1 MTIAELPHVLV
12 VGEDADITASMCQSL
27 ASGPFRCTGAIGSHE
42 AFAVTKHSGVDVA
55 LVDVSGLRSQDG
67 LDLARRLRDETEDLG
82 VVLVAASRSLE
93 DLVDALR
100 AGVVDYLS
108 KPVAG
113 SELADAVR
121 RAVEWRSAAQM
132 SRGAVGRYEQEMA
145 LGARRFADILAEA
158 GIASTVALRVYLEQL
173 YLKNAPAFRHA
184 ERVAS
189 AAVLIATN
197 MNVSESE
204 IGHIERA
211 ALLHDVGKLVIPKP
225 IMRKAW
231 PLSVAEQAIIR
242 SHVRVAAEAAA
253 GVPFLAPAAPMLAA
267 SARALRRHRLSAR
280 APRVGDSSR
289 RASHCRG
296 RGVRHAARRADPART
311 RTDDRGGERRTGAR
325 RRHALR
331 SRRRQGL
338 APLSRS
344 IRAANSDGTAFMTRW
359 RGPAPL

>member
-158 GIASTVALRVYLEQL
+158 GIASTLALRAYLEQL

-211 ALLHDVGKLVIPKP
+211 ALLHDVGKLVIPRP

-267 SARALRRHRLSAR
+267 SRERYDGTGYPLGLLGSAI
-280 APRVGDSSR
+280 PL
-289 RASHCRG
+289 
-296 RGVRHAARRADPART
+296 
-311 RTDDRGGERRTGAR
+311 GAR
-325 RRHALR
+325 LIAVAEAFDTLRAGPILLEPGSTTAVANAELVRGAGTLFDPDVVKVWLRCLDRFEPRIPMGRH
-331 SRRRQGL
+331 S
-338 APLSRS
+338 
-344 IRAANSDGTAFMTRW
+344 
-359 RGPAPL
+359 